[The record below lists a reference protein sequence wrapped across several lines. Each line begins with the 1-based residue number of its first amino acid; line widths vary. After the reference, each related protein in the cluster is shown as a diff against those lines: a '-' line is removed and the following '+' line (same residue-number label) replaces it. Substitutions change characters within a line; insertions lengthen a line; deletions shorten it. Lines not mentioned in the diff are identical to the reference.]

1 VYHIGKKKND
11 GIKERAAFAAAGWEV
26 VDLTLNHEWDPVVQ
40 NRKARTPKEKPA
52 KPKVSNGLIPLRNI
66 CETAKKGI
74 VFTRSLIK
82 DKSEWKGETDAPIFY
97 VDYADVKHN
106 KLGRYCVPAMLTDD
120 MMDNAVVV
128 RTGVERNMAIKRG
141 AVHIDQYFLK
151 PMLEIYFSK
160 EMKEYLT
167 RRRSPDLS
175 NVHDIKAPV
184 LRLVESLGI
193 KLPGLK
199 KLTYRADLER
209 VLDVIDDNSL
219 YRLWQDEVITEAEY
233 DQALAVNK
241 YKLQEFSWIKQL
253 KSVMND
259 FVIETIGIDELRD
272 LLASNPERKA
282 AFRSLVLIAMKNGTK
297 K

>member
-1 VYHIGKKKND
+1 MITEEMK
-11 GIKERAAFAAAGWEV
+11 
-26 VDLTLNHEWDPVVQ
+26 
-40 NRKARTPKEKPA
+40 
-52 KPKVSNGLIPLRNI
+52 
-66 CETAKKGI
+66 
-74 VFTRSLIK
+74 
-82 DKSEWKGETDAPIFY
+82 
-97 VDYADVKHN
+97 
-106 KLGRYCVPAMLTDD
+106 
-120 MMDNAVVV
+120 DNAVVV
-128 RTGVERNMAIKRG
+128 RTGVERNMAVKRG

-175 NVHDIKAPV
+175 NVHKIKSPV

-233 DQALAVNK
+233 DQALAINK

-259 FVIETIGIDELRD
+259 FVIKTIGIDELRD

-297 K
+297 Q